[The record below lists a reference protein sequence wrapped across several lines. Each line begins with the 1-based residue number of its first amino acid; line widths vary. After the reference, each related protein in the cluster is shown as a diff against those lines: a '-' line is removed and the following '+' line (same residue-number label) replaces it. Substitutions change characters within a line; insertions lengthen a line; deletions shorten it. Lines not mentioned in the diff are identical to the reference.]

1 MEDQKTELQHRIG
14 RLRDE
19 IQAADEMLP
28 TSPPDLERIRQAIP
42 LLSPQAQLSDA
53 ERQLAIL
60 EGRAPAAN
68 ITKHVSHTPERLAGI
83 PNAQINSQ
91 PITGFHHS
99 PDFRDVRLN
108 GEHYILTGR
117 EAQLIQ
123 ILFDAYD
130 TGTPNVSNAW
140 ILDRM
145 GTGKRVRDV
154 FSSKRRYLFEKLV
167 RSDSKGTCRL
177 NL

>member
-1 MEDQKTELQHRIG
+1 M
-14 RLRDE
+14 
-19 IQAADEMLP
+19 
-28 TSPPDLERIRQAIP
+28 ERIRQTIP
-42 LLSPQAQLSDA
+42 LMSPQAQLSEA

-60 EGRAPAAN
+60 ERRPPAAN
-68 ITKHVSHTPERLAGI
+68 FTKHVPHTPERPAGI
-83 PNAQINSQ
+83 PTAEANSQ
-91 PITGFHHS
+91 PTIGFHHS
-99 PDFRDVRLN
+99 PDFRDVSLN
-108 GEHYILTGR
+108 GEHYLLTGR

-123 ILFDAYD
+123 ILFDAYN
-130 TGTPNVSNAW
+130 TGSPNVSNAW

-167 RSDSKGTCRL
+167 RSDSKGTSRL